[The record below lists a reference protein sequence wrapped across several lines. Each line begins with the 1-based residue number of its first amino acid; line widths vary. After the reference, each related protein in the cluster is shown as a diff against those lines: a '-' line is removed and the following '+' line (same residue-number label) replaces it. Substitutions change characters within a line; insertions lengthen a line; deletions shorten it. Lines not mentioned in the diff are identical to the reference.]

1 MTASAGLQAQP
12 NGFADRA
19 SPVPTVTGNFFI
31 SLLQMFFQ
39 SRHCV
44 RKLVRSAGRQMMS
57 LEWFKAFSTKEGLMI
72 DQHDITPVLEKIKK
86 LLALSTSSNP
96 HEAALATAKAQELLA
111 QYNVELSQI
120 QTSEPASS
128 YEQTALSTG
137 SRVWR
142 RQLLGVIARH
152 NFCDTVYDPEEKQ
165 TLLIGERHNSEV
177 VQYLYTYL
185 VRLLESMATE
195 AYRQSTSHLPA
206 ITWKD
211 SFYAGALRSINQRL
225 REQQSQFAATSSECR
240 SLVVVKSEEL
250 QEVVHRFHPNLRT
263 GRAKAVVCCDGYYDG
278 IKAGRTVALN
288 QALS

>member
-1 MTASAGLQAQP
+1 MT
-12 NGFADRA
+12 
-19 SPVPTVTGNFFI
+19 
-31 SLLQMFFQ
+31 
-39 SRHCV
+39 
-44 RKLVRSAGRQMMS
+44 
-57 LEWFKAFSTKEGLMI
+57 
-72 DQHDITPVLEKIKK
+72 DQNDITPVLEKIKK

-96 HEAALATAKAQELLA
+96 HEASLATAKAQELLA
-111 QYNVELSQI
+111 QYNIELSQI
-120 QTSEPASS
+120 QTSEPASP

-152 NFCDTVYDPEEKQ
+152 NFCDTVYDSEEKQ
-165 TLLIGERHNSEV
+165 TMLIGERHNSEV

-263 GRAKAVVCCDGYYDG
+263 GRAKAVVRCDGYYNG

-288 QALS
+288 QALTE